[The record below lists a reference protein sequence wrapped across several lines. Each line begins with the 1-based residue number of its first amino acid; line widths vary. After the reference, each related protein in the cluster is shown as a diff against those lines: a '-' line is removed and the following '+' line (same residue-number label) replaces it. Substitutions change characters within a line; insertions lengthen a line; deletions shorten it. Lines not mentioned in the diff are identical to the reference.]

1 MYNFSHSSTEAG
13 KDVMNQSTNSK
24 KFSFKCFLG
33 WHKVMESIDS
43 ALELGYDPVKV
54 GLRLNIMWQK

>member
-24 KFSFKCFLG
+24 KFSFICFLG

-54 GLRLNIMWQK
+54 GS